1 MTDRLLTVDQLIDEL
16 KRYNHRE
23 LHVHHTWRPS
33 HADFNRRNYQAIQ
46 DGMRRNHIYERG
58 FSDIAQHVTLFPDGM
73 FLTGRDF
80 GKNPASILGHNHGLP
95 FCVEMLGDFDK
106 GRDKFEG
113 AQKAAM
119 LKLAKWFADRGKY
132 IRFHRENAPWKT
144 CPGTSIDKDEFMR
157 EVKAFGAQAQAV
169 PAPKTEVK
177 SEVVRAT
184 NSILERGDR
193 GEAVAELQRKLTA
206 LGFDCGAADGVFGEK
221 TEAALI
227 AFQKAAKI
235 GVDGIYGP
243 QTAKALANYKP
254 AKRET
259 YTLPNGTFKRGDRGE
274 AVKQIQRALKAAK
287 FDPGAIDGIYGVKT
301 ENAVRSFQKKYGV
314 KPYDGIFG
322 AKTKAK
328 LAEVL
333 R

>member
-1 MTDRLLTVDQLIDEL
+1 MTDRLLTVDQLLDEL

-23 LHVHHTWRPS
+23 LHVHHTWRPN
-33 HADFNRRNYQAIQ
+33 HADFNGRNYQAIQ
-46 DGMRRNHIYERG
+46 DGMRNHHVKVRG

-80 GKNPASILGHNHGLP
+80 GKNPASILGHNWGLP
-95 FCVEMLGDFDK
+95 FCVEMIGDFDK

-119 LKLAKWFADRGKY
+119 LKLAKFFHDRGKY

-193 GEAVAELQRKLTA
+193 GEAVAELQRKLNA
-206 LGFDCGAADGVFGEK
+206 LGFDCGAVDGVFGAK
-221 TEAALI
+221 TESALI

-243 QTAKALANYKP
+243 QTAKALA
-254 AKRET
+254 KRET
-259 YTLPNGTFKRGDRGE
+259 YPLPNGVFKRGDHGE
-274 AVKQIQRALKAAK
+274 SVKQIQRALKAAK
-287 FDPGAIDGIYGVKT
+287 FDPGAIDGIYGAKT
-301 ENAVRSFQKKYGV
+301 ENAVLQFQKRYKV
-314 KPYDGIFG
+314 KPYDGIYG
-322 AKTKAK
+322 PKTKAK

>member
-1 MTDRLLTVDQLIDEL
+1 MTDRLLTVDQLLDEL

-23 LHVHHTWRPS
+23 LHVHHTWRPN
-33 HADFNRRNYQAIQ
+33 HANFNGRNYQTIQ

-80 GKNPASILGHNHGLP
+80 RKNPASILGHNHGLP

-113 AQKAAM
+113 AQKDAM
-119 LKLAKWFADRGKY
+119 LKLAKFFHDRGKY

-144 CPGTSIDKDEFMR
+144 CPGTSIDKDVFMR

-177 SEVVRAT
+177 SEFVRAT

-193 GEAVAELQRKLTA
+193 GEAVAELQRKLNA
-206 LGFDCGAADGVFGEK
+206 LGFDCGAVDGVFGAK
-221 TEAALI
+221 TESALI
-227 AFQKAAKI
+227 SFQKAAKI

-243 QTAKALANYKP
+243 QTAKALAKH
-254 AKRET
+254 ET
-259 YTLPNGTFKRGDRGE
+259 YPLPNGVFKRGDRGE

-287 FDPGAIDGIYGVKT
+287 FDPGAIDGIYGAKT
-301 ENAVRSFQKKYGV
+301 ENAVLQFQKRYNV

>member
-1 MTDRLLTVDQLIDEL
+1 MTDRLLTVDQLLDEL

-23 LHVHHTWRPS
+23 LHVHHTWRPN
-33 HADFNRRNYQAIQ
+33 HANFNGRNYQAIQ
-46 DGMRRNHIYERG
+46 DGMREHHIKVRG

-73 FLTGRDF
+73 FLMGRDF

-95 FCVEMLGDFDK
+95 FCVEMLGNFDA
-106 GRDKFEG
+106 GNDKFEG
-113 AQKAAM
+113 AQKDAM
-119 LKLAKWFADRGKY
+119 LKLAKFFYDRGKY

-157 EVKAFGAQAQAV
+157 EVKTFGAQAQSV

-177 SEVVRAT
+177 PEVMRAT

-193 GEAVAELQRKLTA
+193 GDAVVELQRKLNA
-206 LGFDCGAADGVFGEK
+206 LGFDCGAVDGVFGAK
-221 TEAALI
+221 TESALI

-243 QTAKALANYKP
+243 QTAKALA
-254 AKRET
+254 KRET
-259 YTLPNGTFKRGDRGE
+259 YTLPNGVFKRGDSGE

-328 LAEVL
+328 LAGVL

>member
-1 MTDRLLTVDQLIDEL
+1 MTDRLLTVDQLLDEL

-23 LHVHHTWRPS
+23 LHVHHTWLPN
-33 HADFNRRNYQAIQ
+33 HANFNGKNYQAIQ
-46 DGMRRNHIYERG
+46 NGMREHHIKVRG

-80 GKNPASILGHNHGLP
+80 GKNPASISGHNHGLP

-113 AQKAAM
+113 AQKAAI

-157 EVKAFGAQAQAV
+157 EVKAFGAKAQAV

-177 SEVVRAT
+177 SKVVRET
-184 NSILERGDR
+184 YPLPNGVFKQGDR
-193 GEAVAELQRKLTA
+193 GES
-206 LGFDCGAADGVFGEK
+206 
-221 TEAALI
+221 
-227 AFQKAAKI
+227 
-235 GVDGIYGP
+235 
-243 QTAKALANYKP
+243 
-254 AKRET
+254 
-259 YTLPNGTFKRGDRGE
+259 
-274 AVKQIQRALKAAK
+274 VKQIQRALKALK
-287 FDPGAIDGIYGVKT
+287 FDPGVIDGIYGAKT